1 MQLVKQGNQSDYNY
15 KEFFLDNISELDQ
28 ILNSNKGKGAC
39 PGSIAYIISTGDVY
53 MLNSQ
58 MEWIKQ

>member
-39 PGSIAYIISTGDVY
+39 IAYIISTGDVY